1 MASLRTPISNS
12 VGSKTKRKI
21 MSLKQHSRRAAIA
34 LSLCLAAAAVG
45 LPTAASANEQ
55 SYPWC
60 TQGDTLHCYYMN
72 RAQCEETVDYHGFCV
87 ANPDYRQTKM

>member
-1 MASLRTPISNS
+1 MD
-12 VGSKTKRKI
+12 RKI
-21 MSLKQHSRRAAIA
+21 MSLRRRSGRTVIA
-34 LSLCLAAAAVG
+34 LGICLATVAIGLPAAAR
-45 LPTAASANEQ
+45 ANEQ

-60 TQGDTLHCYYMN
+60 TQGGTLHCYYMN